1 MGAWKG
7 DAVEL
12 VDAFRSGK
20 LSPIEELENVFVEL
34 ENSELNTFSFVD
46 YEGARKRARQADIDL
61 PLGVV
66 PI

>member
-20 LSPIEELENVFVEL
+20 SSPIEELENVFVAL
-34 ENSELNTFSFVD
+34 ENSELNSFCLNGKSTHLF
-46 YEGARKRARQADIDL
+46 Y
-61 PLGVV
+61 
-66 PI
+66 